1 MMEMKFTAPRAL
13 GATLFLLGSL
23 TASPVFAHAHLQQQ
37 TPAANSEVS
46 PAPQTLTL
54 NFSEGIEPGFSGVTL
69 TGPEKRIIPVGKA
82 VRNEKDNTQLVIP
95 LNETLGDGLYTV
107 EWHVVS
113 VDGHKTKGQ
122 YQFSVK

>member
-1 MMEMKFTAPRAL
+1 MEMKFTAPRAL
-13 GATLFLLGSL
+13 GAMLFVLGTLS
-23 TASPVFAHAHLQQQ
+23 APSVWAHAHLQQQ
-37 TPAANSEVS
+37 IPAANSEVS
-46 PAPQTLTL
+46 PAPTALTL

-69 TGPEKRIIPVGKA
+69 TGPDKRIIPVGKA
-82 VRNEKDNTQLVIP
+82 ARSESDNAQLIIP
-95 LNETLGDGLYTV
+95 LNETLRGGLYTV

>member
-1 MMEMKFTAPRAL
+1 MEMKFTAPRAL

-37 TPAANSEVS
+37 TPAANSEVT

-82 VRNEKDNTQLVIP
+82 VRNEKDSTQLVIP
-95 LNETLGDGLYTV
+95 LSETLGDGLYTV

>member
-1 MMEMKFTAPRAL
+1 MKMNFTTSRAL
-13 GATLFLLGSL
+13 RASLLLLGVLS
-23 TASPVFAHAHLQQQ
+23 ASSVWAHAHLEQQ

-46 PAPQTLTL
+46 PSPQSLTL
-54 NFSEGIEPGFSGVTL
+54 NFSEGIEGHFSGVTL
-69 TGPEKRIIPVGKA
+69 KGPNQQNIAIGKA
-82 VRNEKDNTQLVIP
+82 VRNENDKKQLIVP
-95 LNETLGDGLYTV
+95 LTESLTSGLYTV

>member
-1 MMEMKFTAPRAL
+1 MEMKFTAPRAL
-13 GATLFLLGSL
+13 GAALFLLGPLS
-23 TASPVFAHAHLQQQ
+23 ASPVFAHAHLQQQ

-69 TGPEKRIIPVGKA
+69 TGPDRRIIPVGKA

-95 LNETLGDGLYTV
+95 LNEALGDGLYTV

>member
-1 MMEMKFTAPRAL
+1 MEMKFTAPRAL

-37 TPAANSEVS
+37 PPAANSEVS

>member
-1 MMEMKFTAPRAL
+1 MEMKFTAPRAL

>member
-1 MMEMKFTAPRAL
+1 MKMNFTTSRAL
-13 GATLFLLGSL
+13 RASLLLLGVLS
-23 TASPVFAHAHLQQQ
+23 TSSVWAHAHLEQQ

-46 PAPQTLTL
+46 PSPQSLTL
-54 NFSEGIEPGFSGVTL
+54 NFSEGIEGNFSGVTL
-69 TGPEKRIIPVGKA
+69 KGPNQQNIAVGKA
-82 VRNEKDNTQLVIP
+82 VRNENDKKQLIVP
-95 LNETLGDGLYTV
+95 LTESLTSGLYTV

>member
-1 MMEMKFTAPRAL
+1 MKMNFTTSRAL
-13 GATLFLLGSL
+13 RASLLLLGVLS
-23 TASPVFAHAHLQQQ
+23 ASSVWAHAHLEQQ

-46 PAPQTLTL
+46 PSPHSLTL
-54 NFSEGIEPGFSGVTL
+54 NFSEGIEGNFSGVTL
-69 TGPEKRIIPVGKA
+69 KGPNQQNIAIGKA
-82 VRNEKDNTQLVIP
+82 VRNENDKKQLIVP
-95 LNETLGDGLYTV
+95 LTESLTSGLYTV

>member
-1 MMEMKFTAPRAL
+1 MEMKFTAPRAL

-82 VRNEKDNTQLVIP
+82 VRNEKDSTQLVIP
-95 LNETLGDGLYTV
+95 LSETLGDGLYTV

>member
-1 MMEMKFTAPRAL
+1 MKFTAPRAL